1 MVEPTYTQYTITF
14 KVQQQKFHG
23 NSGGVNS
30 GEWSLVLT
38 IPISFV
44 WQYCWRYKL
53 FTMTADGSPYCAL
66 ANEVRP
72 SIDDTDKFLSMYDRA
87 QKRNILISGIDFNRL
102 RSFGGKKWNYLF
114 TSTLICHPKKI
125 FNLVKANLLTPEATD
140 RSGVASISVMNHMK
154 EKLKGYHSR
163 HLATTSDMCWTIW
176 ANDILRQPAHVHQSL
191 IERGLQVILFIF
203 SAQ

>member
-1 MVEPTYTQYTITF
+1 MDHHIVLWRMKLDLQSMTQINFWVCMIGLKNETF
-14 KVQQQKFHG
+14 WFQE
-23 NSGGVNS
+23 SIS
-30 GEWSLVLT
+30 TDWEVL
-38 IPISFV
+38 
-44 WQYCWRYKL
+44 
-53 FTMTADGSPYCAL
+53 
-66 ANEVRP
+66 
-72 SIDDTDKFLSMYDRA
+72 
-87 QKRNILISGIDFNRL
+87 
-102 RSFGGKKWNYLF
+102 GGKKWNYLF